1 MDDPALADRAPQ
13 PEASSP
19 ATLQLGALQF
29 GAPGLAS
36 VDASAALQARDD
48 RRRFGGVAR
57 LYGDAALDALAAA
70 HVCVVGVGGVGSW
83 AAEALARSGVGALT
97 LVDADHVA
105 ESNVNRQVHALDSTR
120 GAAKIDVMRTR
131 IADIAPGCSVRV
143 VDDFVS
149 VHNVARLVPAGSF
162 VIDAIDAPR
171 AKAALVAWA
180 TRCRQP
186 IVVCG
191 AAGGRTDPLR
201 LRREDLART
210 TGDALLASV
219 RARLRREHG
228 FERRAGAKFGVTAIW
243 SDEPSPARW
252 SGNAPGAT
260 TGFALS
266 CAGYGSIVTVTA
278 AMGLAAASFAID
290 HLVARASAA

>member
-1 MDDPALADRAPQ
+1 VSPQAEAPQ
-13 PEASSP
+13 
-19 ATLQLGALQF
+19 LD
-29 GAPGLAS
+29 APQIRTI
-36 VDASAALQARDD
+36 DASAALRARDD

-105 ESNVNRQVHALDSTR
+105 ESNVNRQVHALESTL
-120 GAAKIDVMRTR
+120 GASKIDAMRAR
-131 IADIAPGCSVRV
+131 IADIAPGCVLRA
-143 VDDFVS
+143 VDDFVTAE
-149 VHNVARLVPAGSF
+149 NVAELVPAGSF

-180 TRCRQP
+180 TRCGQP

-201 LRREDLART
+201 LRRDDLART

-228 FERRAGAKFGVTAIW
+228 FERRAGVKFGVTAIW
-243 SDEPSPARW
+243 SDEPSPAPR
-252 SGNAPGAT
+252 SGKVPAAGA
-260 TGFALS
+260 GFALS

-278 AMGLAAASFAID
+278 AMGFAAASFAI
-290 HLVARASAA
+290 ARLSRGRTLPDSCGTPAP